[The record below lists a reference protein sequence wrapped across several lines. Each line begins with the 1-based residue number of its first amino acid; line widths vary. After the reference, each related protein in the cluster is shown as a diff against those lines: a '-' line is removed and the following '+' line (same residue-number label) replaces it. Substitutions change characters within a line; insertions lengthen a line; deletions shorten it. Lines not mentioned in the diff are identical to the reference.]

1 MIAIGLLFVRMLCDY
16 FKSRLYQQ
24 PQGACSIMR
33 DERRRSERSDL
44 HKKPAPRPGRATALK
59 LATRPALMG
68 SLPDSNTIGIVAV
81 ADLAACA
88 AGGLN
93 AAITAT

>member
-1 MIAIGLLFVRMLCDY
+1 
-16 FKSRLYQQ
+16 
-24 PQGACSIMR
+24 
-33 DERRRSERSDL
+33 
-44 HKKPAPRPGRATALK
+44 LK